1 MKQNK
6 TYVLLLV
13 TSMLAACNA
22 AGSGSAAAELPK
34 TPAESVDALEQQG
47 KIPTL
52 DRSSSLAG
60 TDANGNGVRDDVD
73 AYILANFSA
82 AEQPVALQ
90 MAKSVQIGI
99 LVDKTDKQA
108 VRDASLKSSL
118 AIHCIHYKFPG
129 EANYKIQSR
138 IFNEIIA
145 VTTNTKQRLL
155 ADLALSKAVDGHVM
169 SLPEGD
175 TCE

>member
-6 TYVLLLV
+6 KMILLL
-13 TSMLAACNA
+13 TACMLAACNGA
-22 AGSGSAAAELPK
+22 STEQAK
-34 TPAESVDALEQQG
+34 TPAESVAALEQQG

-82 AEQPVALQ
+82 SEQPVALQ
-90 MAKSVQIGI
+90 MAKSAQTEI

-108 VRDASLKSSL
+108 VREASLKSSR
-118 AIHCIHYKFPG
+118 AMQCIYYKFPG
-129 EANYKIQSR
+129 EVNNKIQSR
-138 IFNEIIA
+138 LFNEVTA
-145 VTTNTKQRLL
+145 VTTSTKPRLL
-155 ADLALSKAVDGHVM
+155 AYLALSKAVDGHVLP
-169 SLPEGD
+169 SLEGD